1 MASVD
6 TVASSVRQPMF
17 PPTPAAQNPR
27 RGLARG
33 GGQVRH
39 EEGASAHGSGGPRQ
53 SSTDRG
59 LARFAT
65 VPNACRVNQPDLG
78 GSSDP
83 SLDHVLSRLAV
94 AEARVRDAVLRR
106 RSGPREGPDPLRGLY
121 LSDGEVDRLLA
132 LPPAAG
138 QNPEI
143 DEVLG
148 GVEADADRA
157 EAAGAVLRLRRME
170 RVFGLLPVDVDL
182 LLLALAPDVDQRF
195 ERLYGYLHD
204 DLTRRRASIGLALA
218 LVGAPA
224 LAAPARG
231 RLRAGA
237 PLIDDGL
244 VEVTD
249 ADRPFLSRTLRVPD
263 RVVMHLL
270 GDDAPD
276 TLLTGLLAP
285 PVPSLAGAPKELA
298 ATLRRGAVLCY
309 LHEGRRSC
317 AAARREARLLG
328 GGLVAGPVDA
338 FGGAVADFCDRSW
351 PVVLYGRR
359 SWDPLWSVEVPLC
372 LPAPTVPA
380 TEVAAYWTA
389 LLDGEVEPG
398 LDVTAAVATAN
409 LDPRQVERAANAAWW
424 QAVHAGRPIS
434 REDLRLGTR
443 SQNAA
448 GLERLATRIEP
459 VVGWTDLVLPPRPLQ
474 LLRELVGQ
482 ARRRG
487 TVLDEWGMRQGA
499 GRGEGVSAL
508 FAGPSGTG
516 KTMAAEVIAYEL
528 GFDLYTGETEKNLE
542 RIFAEAERV
551 NGVLF
556 FDEADAL
563 FGKRSDV
570 KDAHDRYAN
579 VETAYL
585 LQRMETFDGVAI
597 LATNLRANLDE
608 AFTRRLD
615 AIIDFPP
622 PDAEYRRRIWD
633 LALRPGLPRA
643 GDIDLD
649 VLAQRFNLTGGN
661 IRNIAL
667 AAAYFAAEER
677 RPVTM
682 ADLMRATH
690 REFLKLGRLY
700 HQSDFAPYQDLLT

>member
-1 MASVD
+1 VSD
-6 TVASSVRQPMF
+6 PGGPVASD
-17 PPTPAAQNPR
+17 A
-27 RGLARG
+27 
-33 GGQVRH
+33 
-39 EEGASAHGSGGPRQ
+39 
-53 SSTDRG
+53 
-59 LARFAT
+59 
-65 VPNACRVNQPDLG
+65 
-78 GSSDP
+78 

-94 AEARVRDAVLRR
+94 TEARVRDAVLRR
-106 RSGPREGPDPLRGLY
+106 RTDHREGPDPFRGLY
-121 LSDGEVDRLLA
+121 LSDGEVDRLLS
-132 LPPAAG
+132 LPPPSPRNG
-138 QNPEI
+138 EI
-143 DEVLG
+143 DEVLAR
-148 GVEADADRA
+148 VEADADRA
-157 EAAGAVLRLRRME
+157 EATGANLRLRRLE
-170 RVFGLLPVDVDL
+170 RAFGLIPLDVDL

-204 DLTRRRASIGLALA
+204 DVTRRRASIGLALE

-231 RLRAGA
+231 RLRKGA
-237 PLIDDGL
+237 PLVDGGL
-244 VEVTD
+244 VEITD
-249 ADRPFLSRTLRVPD
+249 GDRPFLTRALRVPD

-276 TLLTGLLAP
+276 TLLDGLVAP
-285 PVPSLAGAPKELA
+285 PVPCLAGEPKELA

-309 LHEGRRSC
+309 LHEGRRSG
-317 AAARREARLLG
+317 AAAYGAAAFAELGMPALVLDLTRTGTRDAGAVAAVARREARLLG
-328 GGLVAGPVDA
+328 AGLVAGPVDA
-338 FGGAVADFCDRSW
+338 SGDGVAAFCDPSW
-351 PVVLYGRR
+351 PVVLFGRR
-359 SWDPLWSVEVPLC
+359 SWDPLWSAQVPLC
-372 LPAPTVPA
+372 LDAPTVA
-380 TEVAAYWTA
+380 ASEVAGLWTA
-389 LLDGEVEPG
+389 LLDGDVEPG
-398 LDVTAAVATAN
+398 LDVPATVSTAN
-409 LDPRQVERAANAAWW
+409 LDPRQVERAASAAWW
-424 QAVHAGRPIS
+424 QAAHAGRPIS
-434 REDLRLGTR
+434 REDLRVGTR

-459 VVGWTDLVLPPRPLQ
+459 AVGWVDIVLPPRPLQ
-474 LLRELVGQ
+474 LLRELVTQ

-487 TVLDEWGMRQGA
+487 VVLDEWGMRQGG
-499 GRGEGVSAL
+499 GRGEGIAAL

-528 GFDLYTGETEKNLE
+528 GFDLYTVDLATIVDKYIGETEKNLE

-563 FGKRSDV
+563 FGKRSEV

-579 VETAYL
+579 VETAFL

-597 LATNLRANLDE
+597 LATNLRANLDD

-667 AAAYFAAEER
+667 AAAYFAAEEG
-677 RPVTM
+677 RPVSM
-682 ADLMRATH
+682 ADLMRGTH

-700 HQSDFAPYQDLLT
+700 HQSDFAPYQDLLA

>member
-1 MASVD
+1 
-6 TVASSVRQPMF
+6 
-17 PPTPAAQNPR
+17 
-27 RGLARG
+27 
-33 GGQVRH
+33 
-39 EEGASAHGSGGPRQ
+39 
-53 SSTDRG
+53 
-59 LARFAT
+59 
-65 VPNACRVNQPDLG
+65 VNQPDLG

-148 GVEADADRA
+148 RVEADADRA

-317 AAARREARLLG
+317 AAAFAAAAFGELGMPALVLDLTRLESGAPGDGRGQADGRGPAAGRDIAAVAAAARREARLLG

-482 ARRRG
+482 ARRRC

-528 GFDLYTGETEKNLE
+528 GFDLYTVDLATVVDKYIGETEKNLE

>member
-1 MASVD
+1 VS
-6 TVASSVRQPMF
+6 P
-17 PPTPAAQNPR
+17 
-27 RGLARG
+27 L
-33 GGQVRH
+33 
-39 EEGASAHGSGGPRQ
+39 
-53 SSTDRG
+53 
-59 LARFAT
+59 
-65 VPNACRVNQPDLG
+65 DLG
-78 GSSDP
+78 GSSDA

-94 AEARVRDAVLRR
+94 TEARVRDAVLRR
-106 RSGPREGPDPLRGLY
+106 RDGPRDAPDPFRGLY
-121 LSDGEVDRLLA
+121 LSEGEVDRLLA
-132 LPPAAG
+132 LPAPSPRNG
-138 QNPEI
+138 EI
-143 DEVLG
+143 DEVLAR
-148 GVEADADRA
+148 VEADADRA
-157 EAAGAVLRLRRME
+157 EAAGSVLRLRRMQ
-170 RVFGLLPVDVDL
+170 RAFGLQPLDVDL

-204 DLTRRRASIGLALA
+204 DVTRRRASIGLALD
-218 LVGAPA
+218 LVRAPA
-224 LAAPARG
+224 LAAAARG
-231 RLRAGA
+231 RLRPGA
-237 PLIDDGL
+237 PLVDGGL

-249 ADRPFLSRTLRVPD
+249 ADRPFLTRALRVPD

-276 TLLTGLLAP
+276 GVLADLVVP
-285 PVPSLAGAPKELA
+285 PVPCLAGEPKELA

-309 LHEGRRSC
+309 LHEGRRSAAAAYAAAAFGELGMPALVLNLDRAASGAAVA

-328 GGLVAGPVDA
+328 AGLVAGPVD
-338 FGGAVADFCDRSW
+338 GDGAGAFCDPAW

-359 SWDPLWSVEVPLC
+359 SWDPLWSTQVPLC
-372 LPAPTVPA
+372 LAAPTVPA
-380 TEVAAYWTA
+380 TEVTGLWTM

-398 LDVTAAVATAN
+398 LDVATAVSTAN
-409 LDPRQVERAANAAWW
+409 LDPAQVERAATAAWW
-424 QAVHAGRPIS
+424 QATHAGRPIS
-434 REDLRLGTR
+434 REDLRVGTR

-459 VVGWTDLVLPPRPLQ
+459 AVGWTDLVLPPRPLQ
-474 LLRELVGQ
+474 LLRELVTQ

-487 TVLDEWGMRQGA
+487 VVLDEWGMRQGG
-499 GRGEGVSAL
+499 GRGEGIAAL

-528 GFDLYTGETEKNLE
+528 GFDLYTVDLATIVDKYIGETEKNLE

-563 FGKRSDV
+563 FGKRSEV
-570 KDAHDRYAN
+570 RDAHDRYAN
-579 VETAYL
+579 VETAFL

-622 PDAEYRRRIWD
+622 PDVEYRRRIWEM
-633 LALRPGLPRA
+633 ALRPGLPRA
-643 GDIDLD
+643 DDIDLD

-667 AAAYFAAEER
+667 AAAYFAAEDR
-677 RPVTM
+677 RPVSM
-682 ADLMRATH
+682 ADLMRGTH

-700 HQSDFAPYQDLLT
+700 HPSDFAPYQELLA

>member
-1 MASVD
+1 MS
-6 TVASSVRQPMF
+6 R
-17 PPTPAAQNPR
+17 
-27 RGLARG
+27 L
-33 GGQVRH
+33 
-39 EEGASAHGSGGPRQ
+39 
-53 SSTDRG
+53 
-59 LARFAT
+59 
-65 VPNACRVNQPDLG
+65 DLG
-78 GSSDP
+78 GSSDA

-94 AEARVRDAVLRR
+94 TEARVRDAVLRR
-106 RSGPREGPDPLRGLY
+106 RSGPRDAPDPFRGLY
-121 LSDGEVDRLLA
+121 LSEGEVDRLLS
-132 LPPAAG
+132 LPGPAPRNG
-138 QNPEI
+138 EI
-143 DEVLG
+143 TEVLAR
-148 GVEADADRA
+148 VEADADRA
-157 EAAGAVLRLRRME
+157 EAAGSVLRLRRMQ
-170 RVFGLLPVDVDL
+170 RAFGLQSLDLDL

-204 DLTRRRASIGLALA
+204 DVTRRRASIGLALE

-224 LAAPARG
+224 LAASARG
-231 RLRAGA
+231 RLRPGA
-237 PLIDDGL
+237 PLVAGGL
-244 VEVTD
+244 VEVLD
-249 ADRPFLSRTLRVPD
+249 ADRPFLTRALRVPD

-276 TLLTGLLAP
+276 PVLADLVVK
-285 PVPSLAGAPKELA
+285 PVPCPAGEPKELA

-309 LHEGRRSC
+309 LHEGRR
-317 AAARREARLLG
+317 AAAAAFAAAAFAELGMPALVLDLTRATVPVAAVARREARLLG
-328 GGLVAGPVDA
+328 AGLVAGPVDA
-338 FGGAVADFCDRSW
+338 GGVGDFCDPAW
-351 PVVLYGRR
+351 PVVLFGRR
-359 SWDPLWSVEVPLC
+359 SWDPLWSPQVPLC
-372 LPAPTVPA
+372 LPAPAVPA
-380 TEVAAYWTA
+380 AEVTELWTA
-389 LLDGEVEPG
+389 LLSDDVEPG
-398 LDVTAAVATAN
+398 LDVAAAVSTAN
-409 LDPRQVERAANAAWW
+409 LDPAQVERAATAAWW
-424 QAVHAGRPIS
+424 QATHAGRPIG
-434 REDLRLGTR
+434 REDLRVGTR

-459 VVGWTDLVLPPRPLQ
+459 GVGWSDLVLPPRPLQ
-474 LLRELVGQ
+474 LLRELVTQ

-487 TVLDEWGMRQGA
+487 VVLDEWGMRQGG
-499 GRGEGVSAL
+499 GRGEGIAAL

-516 KTMAAEVIAYEL
+516 KTMAAEVIAFEL
-528 GFDLYTGETEKNLE
+528 GFDLYTVDLATIVDKYIGETEKNLE

-579 VETAYL
+579 VETAFL

-622 PDAEYRRRIWD
+622 PDAEYRRRIWE

-643 GDIDLD
+643 DDIDLD

-667 AAAYFAAEER
+667 AAAYFAAEDR
-677 RPVTM
+677 RPVSM
-682 ADLMRATH
+682 ADLMRGTH

-700 HQSDFAPYQDLLT
+700 HPSDFAPYQDLLA